1 MSTKK
6 MGLKNFKY
14 LMDRNCSQGLSFVAT
29 TSCARIMLKETVDM
43 GTYILFSVIS
53 FLEHTNFTREG
64 LFPTETKALL
74 LISPSLQKTRNDNYH
89 RGM

>member
-53 FLEHTNFTREG
+53 FLEHTTLPGKGYF
-64 LFPTETKALL
+64 LL
-74 LISPSLQKTRNDNYH
+74 KLKPYF
-89 RGM
+89 